1 MSNLFFGITMF
12 ICLVPMVW
20 IMFFYL
26 YPKKWS
32 ERKQI
37 FGVNN
42 RKEFLQDGVKDE
54 VEVIAQ
60 KGRKR
65 ALLVSLTATAI
76 ATALLFVFAISISS
90 LAMTV
95 PYETSDGNFR
105 LSPVST

>member
-76 ATALLFVFAISISS
+76 ATALLFLHGMF
-90 LAMTV
+90 
-95 PYETSDGNFR
+95 
-105 LSPVST
+105 